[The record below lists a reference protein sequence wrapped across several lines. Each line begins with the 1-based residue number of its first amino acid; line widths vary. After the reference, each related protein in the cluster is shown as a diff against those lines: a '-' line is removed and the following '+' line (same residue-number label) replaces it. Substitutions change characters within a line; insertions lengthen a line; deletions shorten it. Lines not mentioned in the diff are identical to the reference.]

1 MFKNFQKSLFIIYA
15 DLDSILEPE
24 NDRKQNTDESHTN
37 KYQSMLLA
45 VTDIN

>member
-15 DLDSILEPE
+15 DFDSILEPE

-37 KYQSMLLA
+37 KTKACCLQ
-45 VTDIN
+45 I